1 MRDIDLE
8 EQEDELETRV
18 IDINRVY
25 RVRKGGRAL
34 SFNALSAVGN
44 VAAALAPSCSSKCV

>member
-1 MRDIDLE
+1 MRDNDLE
-8 EQEDELETRV
+8 EQEEELETRV

-34 SFNALSAVGN
+34 SFNAISAVGDGN
-44 VAAALAPSCSSKCV
+44 GTIS